1 VSDQGNKRS
10 AWSGLS
16 SVSPSDEIRQP
27 DRSQFDHLR
36 CGYLSSLD
44 KQELTLFLE
53 IIPFSSGVVPLA
65 ASLLWSLNITLDHN
79 D

>member
-1 VSDQGNKRS
+1 MTKGINVAHGQVF
-10 AWSGLS
+10 LLLC
-16 SVSPSDEIRQP
+16 PSDEDQLI

-36 CGYLSSLD
+36 LGSLSSLD

-65 ASLLWSLNITLDHN
+65 ASLLWYSYITLDHN